1 MIGLLGRKK
10 RPDWQTILYG
20 ALIGGGFEYLVSF
33 LQEMFLGTVSWD
45 YTNEFLN
52 INGRTTIPFAI
63 VWGLLALVLVKLF
76 YPTISNIVEALPKK
90 FGTWLTRILILLLA
104 LDFAISWGALIRQ
117 IFRHNGYPAITFVGE
132 FFDEYY
138 PDEVLK
144 ESYTNMK
151 VIEVKK

>member
-1 MIGLLGRKK
+1 M
-10 RPDWQTILYG
+10 
-20 ALIGGGFEYLVSF
+20 
-33 LQEMFLGTVSWD
+33 
-45 YTNEFLN
+45 
-52 INGRTTIPFAI
+52 
-63 VWGLLALVLVKLF
+63 KLF
-76 YPTISNIVEALPKK
+76 YPTISNIIEALPKE